1 MSLQFVKASTSDA
14 LTLRSFLEIFWKQCM
29 MSFLLRRKRNDDDLN
44 LGGSDMGIFLAIDVM
59 MALLFLAIGLL
70 FYRSNG
76 NAANY
81 LAGYNMKT
89 KEEREKH
96 DETEMCKEYG
106 KRMMFMS
113 VPFIVGGAVDYKY
126 AGTGTVIAWGIWIVM
141 FILLLAHR
149 NKREA

>member
-1 MSLQFVKASTSDA
+1 
-14 LTLRSFLEIFWKQCM
+14 M
-29 MSFLLRRKRNDDDLN
+29 MSFLYQRKRSDCDLN
-44 LGGSDMGIFLAIDVM
+44 LGGNDMGILFAIDVM
-59 MALLFLAIGLL
+59 MALLFLAIGIF

-76 NAANY
+76 KAANY

-106 KRMMFMS
+106 KRMMFMA

-126 AGTGTVIAWGIWIVM
+126 VGTGTVIAWGIWIVM

-149 NKREA
+149 NKREV

>member
-1 MSLQFVKASTSDA
+1 
-14 LTLRSFLEIFWKQCM
+14 M

-44 LGGSDMGIFLAIDVM
+44 LGGNDMGIFLAIDVM
-59 MALLFLAIGLL
+59 MALLFLAIGLF

-76 NAANY
+76 KAANY

-106 KRMMFMS
+106 KRMMFMA

-126 AGTGTVIAWGIWIVM
+126 AGIGTVIAWGIWIVM
-141 FILLLAHR
+141 FILLLAKR

>member
-1 MSLQFVKASTSDA
+1 
-14 LTLRSFLEIFWKQCM
+14 M

-44 LGGSDMGIFLAIDVM
+44 LGGNDMGIFLAIDVM

-76 NAANY
+76 KAANY

-113 VPFIVGGAVDYKY
+113 VPFIVGGAVDYSY
-126 AGTGTVIAWGIWIVM
+126 AGIGTVIAWGIWIVM
-141 FILLLAHR
+141 FILLLAQR

>member
-1 MSLQFVKASTSDA
+1 MEIKCLIRFVD
-14 LTLRSFLEIFWKQCM
+14 
-29 MSFLLRRKRNDDDLN
+29 DDDLD
-44 LGGSDMGIFLAIDVM
+44 LGGNDMSIFLAIDVM
-59 MALLFLAIGLL
+59 MVMLFLAIGLY
-70 FYRSNG
+70 FYGSNG
-76 NAANY
+76 KAANY

-89 KEEREKH
+89 KEEREKY

-106 KRMMFMS
+106 KRMMLMA

-141 FILLLAHR
+141 FILLLSHR

>member
-1 MSLQFVKASTSDA
+1 
-14 LTLRSFLEIFWKQCM
+14 
-29 MSFLLRRKRNDDDLN
+29 
-44 LGGSDMGIFLAIDVM
+44 MGIFLAIDVM
-59 MALLFLAIGLL
+59 MALLFLAIGLF

-76 NAANY
+76 KAANY

-106 KRMMFMS
+106 KRMMIMT
-113 VPFIVGGAVDYKY
+113 VPFIVGGAVDYK
-126 AGTGTVIAWGIWIVM
+126 AAGIGTGIAWGLWIVM
-141 FILLLAHR
+141 FILLLAKR